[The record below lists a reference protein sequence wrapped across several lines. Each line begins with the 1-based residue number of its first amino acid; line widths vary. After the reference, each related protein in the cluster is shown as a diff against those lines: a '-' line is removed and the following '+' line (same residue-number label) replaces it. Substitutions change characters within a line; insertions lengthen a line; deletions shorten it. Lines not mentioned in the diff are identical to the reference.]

1 MAVVHGMLDVYGLE
15 RDHGAVLLRQL
26 LWAEKIGE
34 LNLVLLDHRV
44 GIDVDLDQPS

>member
-1 MAVVHGMLDVYGLE
+1 MAVVHGMLDAYGLE

-34 LNLVLLDHRV
+34 LSLVLLDHRV
-44 GIDVDLDQPS
+44 GIVVDLDQPS